1 MKIILT
7 IVLSLMLS
15 AAVFAQ
21 DSTPTFSKYPAKVEK
36 ATAKTINLKSHKMAR
51 MFRTSLRESLKGGV
65 NFAGKFIVSVTGC
78 GTGCIQARIIN
89 AKTGA
94 VYFPDPLLGISWTS
108 EIGDAEMLDYKKNS
122 RLLIVNGYVASGKKD
137 VDGYDEMTEEFGTWY
152 YEWMGTNLKLIKF
165 VKIEP
170 MTSDD
175 EDDGEDQ

>member
-7 IVLSLMLS
+7 TFISLLLC
-15 AAVFAQ
+15 AAIFAQ
-21 DSTPTFSKYPAKVEK
+21 KTTPEFDQYPVKVEK
-36 ATAKTINLKSHKMAR
+36 ATAKTVNLKSHKMAR

-65 NFAGKFIVSVTGC
+65 NFAGKFVVSVTGC

-94 VYFPDPLLGISWTS
+94 VYFPEPLMGVSWTS

-137 VDGYDEMTEEFGTWY
+137 TDGYDVMTEEFGTWY
-152 YEWMGTNLKLIKF
+152 YEWTGTNLKLIKF
-165 VKIEP
+165 VKMEP
-170 MTSDD
+170 LVTDD
-175 EDDGEDQ
+175 EGDGEDQ